1 MILRFLLTG
10 LILAPLILA
19 APAAGQD
26 AAELRL
32 VGTWAELQVYPEITT
47 IPFLNATVT
56 RTSVVLLRV
65 EITQTGSSLLLTQT
79 YCSTDIDSGTFLVS
93 TVIPDAFLVSLGEA
107 SRPASLDASGT
118 TIRFDQPWYTE
129 VRGCRLADPVNDPLP
144 TSADDPRV
152 FDQDGDGNPGLTVRV
167 SILGIAAG
175 EVYVVQRV
183 RYRLSG
189 MVVTPDRIEGL
200 IEWKND
206 QVTLDATSSFLEA
219 NTNSHP
225 DPAPEHSYFVF
236 RRIQPDTLCEEIEEE
251 RKALFGR

>member
-1 MILRFLLTG
+1 MTVRSVVAGLLC
-10 LILAPLILA
+10 APLGLCAVA
-19 APAAGQD
+19 AAQVGAPID
-26 AAELRL
+26 LS
-32 VGTWAELQVYPEITT
+32 GTWAELQVYPEITT

-107 SRPASLDASGT
+107 RRPASLDASGT

-144 TSADDPRV
+144 TSTDDPRV
-152 FDQDGDGNPGLTVRV
+152 FDQDSDGNPGLTVRV
-167 SILGIAAG
+167 SILGVAG
-175 EVYVVQRV
+175 GDVYVVQRV